1 MEGTVMD
8 KDRLDALSLD
18 VFRTFA
24 RCEYALKAA
33 GFWLGRNEVKAD
45 WRAFARDLG
54 DEFDHPVDPELAA
67 ALDYLL
73 GQPPRKQVIRDD
85 QLAWDDTPPDSET
98 RADLVLAYVRRVRNN
113 LFHGGKFNG
122 HWFAPERSGDLLTHS
137 LCILRHA
144 IEAHDRVREAYR
156 ND

>member
-1 MEGTVMD
+1 MH
-8 KDRLDALSLD
+8 KDELDALSLN

-33 GFWLGRNEVKAD
+33 GYRSGRNEVKAD
-45 WRAFARDLG
+45 WRAFSGALG
-54 DEFDHPVDPELAA
+54 NLFDRPADPALAA
-67 ALDYLL
+67 AVDYLL
-73 GQPPRKQVIRDD
+73 AHPPRKQVIRDD
-85 QLAWDDTPPDSET
+85 QLAWDDTPPDSES

-122 HWFAPERSGDLLTHS
+122 HWFAPERSADLLTHS

-144 IEAHDRVREAYR
+144 IEAHPQVRDAYG
-156 ND
+156 NE